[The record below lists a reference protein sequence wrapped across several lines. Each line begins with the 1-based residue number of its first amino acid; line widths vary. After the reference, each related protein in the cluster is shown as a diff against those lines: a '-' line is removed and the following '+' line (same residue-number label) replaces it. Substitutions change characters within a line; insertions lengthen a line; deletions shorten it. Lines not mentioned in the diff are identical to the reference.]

1 MNNNYII
8 HWGIRGQKWGVR
20 RYRNTDGTLTEAGKR
35 RYDRD
40 IRENK
45 GKKKENRIDT
55 SSPDPNRWVKEDLTR
70 SRKLAQESKNFTT
83 DLDNLNRSIPSGR
96 SKSKRSDLSKMSDKE
111 MRDKINRELLER
123 QYDQLFSE
131 VKQSKVEKGREVA
144 KDTLAVVGGVLGVT
158 ASSLGIALAA
168 KELRGK

>member
-1 MNNNYII
+1 MSNYII
-8 HWGIRGQKWGVR
+8 HWGIKGQKWGIR

-40 IRENK
+40 IRENLS
-45 GKKKENRIDT
+45 KKKDNRVDT
-55 SSPDPNRWVKEDLTR
+55 SKPDPNRWVKEDLTS
-70 SRKLAQESKNFTT
+70 SRNLVRESKNLVT
-83 DLDNLNRSIPSGR
+83 DLDTLERTTRGSGR
-96 SKSKRSDLSKMSDKE
+96 KTKKMDLSKMSDKE

-131 VKQSKVEKGREVA
+131 DNKSNRRRGREIVS
-144 KDTLAVVGGVLGVT
+144 DTLSVAGGVLGV
-158 ASSLGIALAA
+158 AGSSLAIALAM